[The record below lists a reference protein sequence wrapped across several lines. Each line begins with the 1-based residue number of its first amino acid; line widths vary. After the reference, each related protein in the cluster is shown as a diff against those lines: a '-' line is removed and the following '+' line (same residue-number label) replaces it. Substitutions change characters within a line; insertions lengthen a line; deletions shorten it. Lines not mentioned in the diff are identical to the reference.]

1 MSDGAAQRLLDLPD
15 DLLAAILAA
24 VCADDHFAASLATK
38 RLRAARGH
46 GAFRTRARATARSA
60 ALLAWGAAVGCPSPF
75 PCWVIWR
82 DRRCGK
88 LLGHGQLQRD
98 GQLLTLLTVEFGA
111 GVPPR
116 EHGGFEDVRVLL
128 DEVSSVEWIVDGEH
142 LPGDEVCRSLFD
154 FPRDEGV
161 EGFDADRSQQGGVE
175 IAADQLASVAR
186 LFQEVNT
193 YPNKDGMQNEV
204 PPRPTP
210 HSQLSGRPPLPCY
223 THFTS
228 LHPVQ
233 ALPPL
238 SPPYP
243 YLL

>member
-1 MSDGAAQRLLDLPD
+1 MQLDADQNGMLSASE
-15 DLLAAILAA
+15 LA
-24 VCADDHFAASLATK
+24 
-38 RLRAARGH
+38 R
-46 GAFRTRARATARSA
+46 
-60 ALLAWGAAVGCPSPF
+60 
-75 PCWVIWR
+75 WR
-82 DRRCGK
+82 DG
-88 LLGHGQLQRD
+88 G
-98 GQLLTLLTVEFGA
+98 LTTHF
-111 GVPPR
+111 
-116 EHGGFEDVRVLL
+116 
-128 DEVSSVEWIVDGEH
+128 
-142 LPGDEVCRSLFD
+142 
-154 FPRDEGV
+154 
-161 EGFDADRSQQGGVE
+161 
-175 IAADQLASVAR
+175 VAR

-210 HSQLSGRPPLPCY
+210 HSQLSGRPPLPCN